1 MGYKYVTCQN
11 ANDNI
16 QYHKNIIFSTFECAF
31 EIESENYMHKGGYSE
46 EINQNHAITW
56 TLNDGS
62 LLSKFYKAL

>member
-16 QYHKNIIFSTFECAF
+16 QYHKNIIFLTFECVF

-46 EINQNHAITW
+46 EINQNHVIT
-56 TLNDGS
+56 
-62 LLSKFYKAL
+62 